1 MTGYAESHRNSVQ
14 KGDCIVELQKLDDKC
29 VDLILID
36 PPYNIGKDEWD
47 DFGITKKGYQPKPY
61 SGESYYDWM
70 EEVFIQLNRVMKDS
84 GSFWFFHND
93 FMMMAELNRR
103 ITSATDLEYKNFI
116 VWNKLFPG
124 CKQEGFLNGFV
135 QVEGLNNFQKMAE
148 YMLFYTRKDLHLK
161 LRERRLERGIK
172 SLDISREIL
181 SKNGNVTGW
190 YSNIETGKNY
200 PTRETIKPI
209 TKHLGFTMDD
219 LVPKF
224 YNQRTHHSVWQ
235 YDFDSKKMG
244 HLTPKPIE
252 LLSTIIKHTTEP
264 GDLVLD
270 CFGGSGS
277 TAISAIN
284 TQRDYLLIEREQKYV
299 DIALER
305 IKNHVPPA
313 EPSTIACNPL
323 ESALS

>member
-1 MTGYAESHRNSVQ
+1 MQTKKQQSNVVKQ
-14 KGDCIVELQKLDDKC
+14 GDCLVELEKLDDKS

-61 SGESYYDWM
+61 TGESYYDWM
-70 EEVFIQLNRVMKDS
+70 QEVFVALSRVMKDS

-93 FMMMAELNRR
+93 FRMMAELDRR
-103 ITSATDLEYKNFI
+103 IQSATDFEYKNFI
-116 VWNKLFPG
+116 VWNKLFSG

-161 LRERRLERGIK
+161 LRERRMELGVK
-172 SLDISREIL
+172 SSDISKEIL
-181 SKNGNVTGW
+181 SKTGGLTGW

-200 PTRETIKPI
+200 PTEETIIPI
-209 TKHLGFTMDD
+209 TKYLGFTMND

-224 YNQRTHHSVWQ
+224 YNQKNSHSVWQ

-252 LLSTIIKHTTEP
+252 LLKNIILHCTDP

-277 TAISAIN
+277 TAVACIETDRN
-284 TQRDYLLIEREQKYV
+284 YVLIEKEEKYV
-299 DIALER
+299 EIAEDR
-305 IKNHVPPA
+305 IA
-313 EPSTIACNPL
+313 RY
-323 ESALS
+323 SARLPI

>member
-1 MTGYAESHRNSVQ
+1 MQTKKQQSNVVNC
-14 KGDCIVELQKLDDKC
+14 GDCLLELSKLDCKS

-47 DFGITKKGYQPKPY
+47 DFGIIKKGYQPKPY

-84 GSFWFFHND
+84 GSFWSFHND
-93 FMMMAELNRR
+93 FMMMAELNSR
-103 ITSATDLEYKNFI
+103 IISSTDLEYKNFI
-116 VWNKLFPG
+116 VWNKLFSG

-135 QVEGLNNFQKMAE
+135 QIVGLNNFQKMVE

-161 LRERRLERGIK
+161 LKERRLERGVK
-172 SLDISREIL
+172 SIDISKEIL

-200 PTRETIKPI
+200 PTEETIKPI
-209 TKHLGFTMDD
+209 TKHLGFTIND

-235 YDFDSKKMG
+235 YDFDSKKIG

-252 LLSTIIKHTTEP
+252 LLKNIIVHCTDP

-277 TAISAIN
+277 TAVACVETN
-284 TQRDYLLIEREQKYV
+284 RNYFLIEREQKYV
-299 DIALER
+299 EIAKER
-305 IKNHVPPA
+305 IKRH
-313 EPSTIACNPL
+313 TISRLLTDN
-323 ESALS
+323 

>member
-1 MTGYAESHRNSVQ
+1 MQTKKQQSNVVKQ
-14 KGDCIVELQKLDDKC
+14 GDCLVELEKLDDKS

-70 EEVFIQLNRVMKDS
+70 QEVFVALNRVMKDS

-93 FMMMAELNRR
+93 FKMMAELDRR
-103 ITSATDLEYKNFI
+103 IQSTTDFEYKNFI

-148 YMLFYTRKDLHLK
+148 YILFYTRKDLHLK
-161 LRERRLERGIK
+161 LKKRRLELGVK
-172 SLDISREIL
+172 SSDISREIL
-181 SKNGNVTGW
+181 SKTGGLTGW

-200 PTRETIKPI
+200 PTKETIIPI
-209 TKHLGFTMDD
+209 TKHLGLTMDD

-224 YNQRTHHSVWQ
+224 YNQRTHHSVWN
-235 YDFDSKKMG
+235 YEYDSKKMG
-244 HLTPKPIE
+244 HITPKPVD
-252 LLSTIIKHTTEP
+252 LLKNIILHCTDP

-277 TAISAIN
+277 TAVACIETGRN
-284 TQRDYLLIEREQKYV
+284 YFLIEREEKYV
-299 DIALER
+299 EIANDR
-305 IKNHVPPA
+305 IA
-313 EPSTIACNPL
+313 QY
-323 ESALS
+323 SARLPI

>member
-1 MTGYAESHRNSVQ
+1 MQTKKQQSNVVKH
-14 KGDCIVELQKLDDKC
+14 GDCLTELQKLEDKC
-29 VDLILID
+29 ADLILID

-61 SGESYYDWM
+61 SGTSYYDQM

-93 FMMMAELNRR
+93 FMMMSELNRR
-103 ITSATDLEYKNFI
+103 ITSSTDLEYKNFI

-172 SLDISREIL
+172 SMDISKEIL
-181 SKNGNVTGW
+181 SKNGNLTGW

-200 PTRETIKPI
+200 PTVETIVPI
-209 TKHLGFTMDD
+209 TKHLGFTMND

-224 YNQRTHHSVWQ
+224 RNKCTHHSVWN
-235 YDFDSKKMG
+235 YDFDSNKQG
-244 HLTPKPIE
+244 HITPKPIQ
-252 LLSTIIKHTTEP
+252 LLKNIIEHCTDP
-264 GDLVLD
+264 GDVVLD

-277 TAISAIN
+277 TAVAAIECN
-284 TQRDYLLIEREQKYV
+284 RQYILIEREEKYI
-299 DIALER
+299 DIIQDR
-305 IKNHVPPA
+305 IDRSVPV
-313 EPSTIACNPL
+313 EELSQNPL
-323 ESALS
+323 EIALSKAS

>member
-1 MTGYAESHRNSVQ
+1 MQTKKQQLNVVNH
-14 KGDCIVELQKLDDKC
+14 GDCLVELQKLDDKS

-70 EEVFIQLNRVMKDS
+70 QEVFVALSRVMKDS

-93 FMMMAELNRR
+93 FRMMAELDRR
-103 ITSATDLEYKNFI
+103 IQSSTDFQYKNFV
-116 VWNKLFPG
+116 VWNKLFSG
-124 CKQEGFLNGFV
+124 CKQEGFLNGFL

-161 LRERRLERGIK
+161 LKERRLERGVK
-172 SLDISREIL
+172 SSDISGEIL

-200 PTRETIKPI
+200 PTEETIKPI
-209 TKHLGFTMDD
+209 TKHLGFTITD

-224 YNQRTHHSVWQ
+224 YNKKNSHSVWK

-252 LLSTIIKHTTEP
+252 LLKNIIVHCTDP
-264 GDLVLD
+264 GDFVLD

-277 TAISAIN
+277 TAVACIETN
-284 TQRDYLLIEREQKYV
+284 RNYFLIERDEKYIEISK
-299 DIALER
+299 DR
-305 IKNHVPPA
+305 ILRYSVRLP
-313 EPSTIACNPL
+313 I
-323 ESALS
+323 

>member
-1 MTGYAESHRNSVQ
+1 MNTLVH
-14 KGDCIVELQKLDDKC
+14 GDCLVELEKLDSKS

-61 SGESYYDWM
+61 SGDSYYDWM
-70 EEVFIQLNRVMKDS
+70 QEVFVALNRVMKDS

-93 FMMMAELNRR
+93 FRMMAELDRR
-103 ITSATDLEYKNFI
+103 IHSATDLEYKNFI

-161 LRERRLERGIK
+161 LQKRRLERGIK
-172 SLDISREIL
+172 SSDISKEIL

-200 PTRETIKPI
+200 PTEETIIPI
-209 TKHLGFTMDD
+209 TKHLGFTMND

-224 YNQRTHHSVWQ
+224 YNQKNSHSIWQ
-235 YDFDSKKMG
+235 YDFDSKKTG
-244 HLTPKPIE
+244 HLTPKPIN
-252 LLSTIIKHTTEP
+252 LLKNIILHCTDP
-264 GDLVLD
+264 GDIVLD

-277 TAISAIN
+277 TAVACIETN
-284 TQRDYLLIEREQKYV
+284 RNYYLIEKEEKYI
-299 DIALER
+299 DIAQER
-305 IKNHVPPA
+305 IDRY
-313 EPSTIACNPL
+313 
-323 ESALS
+323 SARLPV

>member
-1 MTGYAESHRNSVQ
+1 MQTKKQQSNVVKQ
-14 KGDCIVELQKLDDKC
+14 GDCLVELEKLEDKS

-61 SGESYYDWM
+61 TGESYYDWM
-70 EEVFIQLNRVMKDS
+70 QEVFVALSRVMKDS

-93 FMMMAELNRR
+93 FRMMAELDRR
-103 ITSATDLEYKNFI
+103 IQSTTDFEYKNFI

-148 YMLFYTRKDLHLK
+148 YMLFYTRKDIHLK
-161 LRERRLERGIK
+161 LKERRMELGVK
-172 SLDISREIL
+172 SSDISKEIL
-181 SKNGNVTGW
+181 SKTGGLTGW

-200 PTRETIKPI
+200 PTEETIIPI
-209 TKHLGFTMDD
+209 TKYLGFTMND

-224 YNQRTHHSVWQ
+224 YNQKNSHSIWQ

-252 LLSTIIKHTTEP
+252 LLKNIIVHCTDP

-277 TAISAIN
+277 TAVACIETDRN
-284 TQRDYLLIEREQKYV
+284 YLLIEKEQKYV
-299 DIALER
+299 EIAEDR
-305 IKNHVPPA
+305 IA
-313 EPSTIACNPL
+313 RY
-323 ESALS
+323 SARLPI

>member
-1 MTGYAESHRNSVQ
+1 MQTKKQQSNVVNC
-14 KGDCIVELQKLDDKC
+14 GDCLLELSKLDCKS

-47 DFGITKKGYQPKPY
+47 DFGIIKKGYQPKPY

-103 ITSATDLEYKNFI
+103 IISSTDLEYKNFI
-116 VWNKLFPG
+116 VWNKLFSG

-135 QVEGLNNFQKMAE
+135 QIGGLNNFQKMVE

-161 LRERRLERGIK
+161 LKERRLERGVK
-172 SLDISREIL
+172 SIDISKEIL
-181 SKNGNVTGW
+181 SKNDNVTGW

-200 PTRETIKPI
+200 PTEETIKPI
-209 TKHLGFTMDD
+209 TKHLGFTIND

-252 LLSTIIKHTTEP
+252 LLKNIIVHCTDP

-270 CFGGSGS
+270 CFGCSVS
-277 TAISAIN
+277 TAVACVETN
-284 TQRDYLLIEREQKYV
+284 RNYFLIEREQKYV
-299 DIALER
+299 EIAKER
-305 IKNHVPPA
+305 IKRH
-313 EPSTIACNPL
+313 TISRLLTDN
-323 ESALS
+323 

>member
-1 MTGYAESHRNSVQ
+1 MQTKKQQSNVVKQ
-14 KGDCIVELQKLDDKC
+14 GDCLVELEKLDDKS

-61 SGESYYDWM
+61 TGESYYDWM
-70 EEVFIQLNRVMKDS
+70 QEVFVALSRVMKDS

-93 FMMMAELNRR
+93 FRMMAELDRR
-103 ITSATDLEYKNFI
+103 IQSATDFEYKNFI
-116 VWNKLFPG
+116 VWNKLFSG

-161 LRERRLERGIK
+161 LKERRMELGVK
-172 SLDISREIL
+172 SSDISKEIL
-181 SKNGNVTGW
+181 SKTGGLTGW

-200 PTRETIKPI
+200 PTEETIIPI
-209 TKHLGFTMDD
+209 TKHLGFTMND

-224 YNQRTHHSVWQ
+224 YNQKNSHSVWQ

-252 LLSTIIKHTTEP
+252 LLKNIILHCTDP

-277 TAISAIN
+277 TAVACIETDRN
-284 TQRDYLLIEREQKYV
+284 YLLIEKEEKYIE
-299 DIALER
+299 IAEDR
-305 IKNHVPPA
+305 IA
-313 EPSTIACNPL
+313 RY
-323 ESALS
+323 SARLPI